1 MSLPMPGVLT
11 DGGPRGVPVPL
22 GRDEERACRLRPA
35 DASLRGSRGVGAL
48 SELMAISMMDDMMM
62 EMLVVLVRREEC

>member
-1 MSLPMPGVLT
+1 MSLCKPGVLT
-11 DGGPRGVPVPL
+11 EGGPLGVPEPL

-48 SELMAISMMDDMMM
+48 SEPIAISMRDDMMA
-62 EMLVVLVRREEC
+62 VFVRAWKGC

>member
-1 MSLPMPGVLT
+1 MLT

-22 GRDEERACRLRPA
+22 GRDEERACRLRPP

-48 SELMAISMMDDMMM
+48 SEPIAISMMDDI
-62 EMLVVLVRREEC
+62 LGVKVVLVVCVEA